1 MEKIINKI
9 ACCLLVFMFLMRFF
23 YVQDPYFI
31 CTFLLVICLTVCLT
45 RQMIKL
51 TIIDLCLLLLW
62 AYIGMGP
69 TVNFAGSA
77 YSFITLTS
85 NILYYFLLRYIITYD
100 KKGEQS
106 LLSSFT
112 VCIAV
117 LSALAFYSFY
127 LFCVSVHEMG
137 FSSLY
142 DFRFLYKPLGVP
154 NNEWSSLQW
163 LCWNIGNY
171 SKGKR

>member
-117 LSALAFYSFY
+117 LSALAFILFIFSVCQCMKWVLVLFMISDFY
-127 LFCVSVHEMG
+127 INHWEYPIMN
-137 FSSLY
+137 
-142 DFRFLYKPLGVP
+142 GVAF
-154 NNEWSSLQW
+154 NGCLAG
-163 LCWNIGNY
+163 L
-171 SKGKR
+171 